1 MPFYFKLPDLGE
13 GIKEGEVVKW
23 HVAEGDLVEEHQ
35 VIMEVETDKAIVEV
49 PSPKKGKIIK
59 LDKAEGEGVLV
70 GEVLVT
76 IETGEEEAAP
86 APAVEKEKTPEPAL
100 EQAPKATATAP
111 EEEEDAA
118 SVVGTLP
125 PTSGVLASPKARG
138 LAREKGIDLN
148 KITGTGPGG
157 IITEAD
163 VIGTSGA
170 RAKGP
175 APTPPPHEKAAPP
188 KPPVPAHHAPPT
200 PPLADKDKDPW
211 GPVERVPIRGIRKSI
226 SRNLMASQRHTA
238 SVTGMDDAD
247 VTELWNLRN
256 REKEAA
262 AKQGVTLTF
271 LPFFMKALR
280 HAIESHPMLNGSV
293 DEERSEIIIKKYFNV
308 GVAVDTPDGLMVAVL
323 RDVDKKTI
331 MEIAAELQELSQKA
345 RERKITLGELKGSTF
360 TITNYGSFGGRYST
374 PIINYP
380 DIAILGTGRITE
392 RPWIKDGVI
401 VPRMILP
408 LSLTFDH
415 RVVDG
420 IEASTFLARVK
431 EYLEDPNLI
440 FIESA

>member
-23 HVAEGDLVEEHQ
+23 HVSEGDLVEEHQ

-49 PSPKKGKIIK
+49 PSPKKGKVIK
-59 LDKAEGEGVLV
+59 LDKAEGETVLV
-70 GEVLVT
+70 GEVLLT
-76 IETGEEEAAP
+76 IETGKEGAEESTPAPSAPLAEEEAKAGPSP
-86 APAVEKEKTPEPAL
+86 A
-100 EQAPKATATAP
+100 AP
-111 EEEEDAA
+111 EEEEGGA
-118 SVVGTLP
+118 SVVGKLP
-125 PTSGVLASPKARG
+125 PSIGVLASPKARA
-138 LAREKGIDLN
+138 LARERGVDLN
-148 KITGTGPGG
+148 KATGTGPGG

-163 VIGTSGA
+163 VLAAGGGTA
-170 RAKGP
+170 PAKPRPSPPAAPVPPPPSP
-175 APTPPPHEKAAPP
+175 AP
-188 KPPVPAHHAPPT
+188 HHAPPV
-200 PPLADKDKDPW
+200 PPPVGEDHDPW
-211 GPVERVPIRGIRKSI
+211 GPVERVPFRGIRKSI
-226 SRNLMASQRHTA
+226 SRNLLASQRNTA

-247 VTELWNLRN
+247 VTDLWNLRN
-256 REKEAA
+256 REKEGA
-262 AKQGVTLTF
+262 AKKGITLTF
-271 LPFFMKALR
+271 LPFFMKAVR
-280 HAIESHPMLNGSV
+280 HAIESHPFLNGSV
-293 DEERSEIIIKKYFNV
+293 DEERGEIILKKYFNV

-323 RDVDKKTI
+323 SDVDKKTI
-331 MEIAAELQELSQKA
+331 LEIAVELQELSEKA
-345 RERKITLGELKGSTF
+345 RERKITLKELKGSTF

-392 RPWIKDGVI
+392 RPWIHGGKI

-431 EYLEDPNLI
+431 EYLEDPDLI